1 MIIDFHTHI
10 FPPFIQKDR
19 ASYLSDPLFGLLYSS
34 EKAKLAAADDLL
46 ANMEK
51 EGIDFSLALNI
62 GWASGEMC
70 RKTNDYIIETVA
82 RNAKRIAG
90 FGTVALNNVKEAIKE
105 VERCAAGGLKGIG
118 EMRLARDLFS
128 PGDPRL
134 DEFVRSLI
142 SYRMPLLLHCSEPVG
157 HQYPGKGDTTPDLIL
172 RLIERF
178 PGLSLICAHWGGG
191 LPFYA
196 LMPEVK
202 QALANVKFDTAASP
216 FLYSPQIYRQA
227 IDVVG
232 AGAVIFGTD
241 YPLIGQARSL
251 REVKDLNLPMEIA
264 EQILVRNARDLLG
277 IKV

>member
-19 ASYLSDPLFGLLYSS
+19 SSYLFDPLFKLLYSAG
-34 EKAKLAAADDLL
+34 KVKLAAADDLL

-51 EGIDFSLALNI
+51 DGIDFALALNI
-62 GWASGEMC
+62 GWESGEMC
-70 RKTNDYIIETVA
+70 RKTNDYIMETVA
-82 RNAKRIAG
+82 GNSKQIAG
-90 FGTVALNNVKEAIKE
+90 FGTVALNNVKEAVKE

-128 PGDPRL
+128 LDDARL
-134 DEFVRSLI
+134 NEFVQALI
-142 SYRMPLLLHCSEPVG
+142 ACRIPLLLHCSEPVG
-157 HQYPGKGDTTPDLIL
+157 HQYPGKGDTTPELIL

-202 QALANVKFDTAASP
+202 QALAKVKFDTAASP
-216 FLYSPQIYRQA
+216 FLYSPQIYRKA

-232 AGAVIFGTD
+232 ADAVVFGTD

-251 REVKDLNLPMEIA
+251 REVKNLNLPGEIA
-264 EQILVRNARDLLG
+264 EQILFRNARDLLG